1 MKKKSAKIIFQDI
14 FIGSQISLLKQ
25 EKEGQLKAADVP
37 KYLGCLT
44 PRICFLEMQEE
55 NSSHEIHQLLK
66 FASNSFNKYLGHLW
80 TLL

>member
-25 EKEGQLKAADVP
+25 EKEGQLKAADVS

-44 PRICFLEMQEE
+44 PRTCFLEMQEE
-55 NSSHEIHQLLK
+55 KTIYQYLRSI
-66 FASNSFNKYLGHLW
+66 KY
-80 TLL
+80 